1 MANGMHVT
9 HVIDVQLKAKLGII
23 GYKNQAARL
32 ISLCDKIQN
41 CKIEFIYHPTKL
53 IDEKKFTNDF
63 SKLRDCDAIIIA
75 TPNHTHFG
83 YIEKLL
89 NGFDGYIFCEKP
101 PVTSLDDIDSL
112 DRLPLTAKEKIFF
125 NFNYRFSRLNEM
137 IKTHIKSTAVGNV
150 ISIRFL
156 MAHGF
161 AFKQEYLS
169 SWRSNGTKNLH
180 NILDTLS
187 IHYLDLANFH
197 FGKPSRITYYPS
209 IMSKNGSS
217 YDTSNL
223 LIQYDD
229 GKTVSIL
236 NSYASPLINEI
247 SVIGT
252 NGVVMI
258 RNNQITIHSPRD
270 TFNEKQFFIT
280 PPIVFS
286 QDYDIE
292 NEYTKSLENSLSY
305 FISSTI
311 NKLPMDI
318 QQFNTSLETNRL
330 ILQLHN

>member
-1 MANGMHVT
+1 M
-9 HVIDVQLKAKLGII
+9 
-23 GYKNQAARL
+23 R
-32 ISLCDKIQN
+32 S
-41 CKIEFIYHPTKL
+41 
-53 IDEKKFTNDF
+53 
-63 SKLRDCDAIIIA
+63 CDAIIIA

-89 NGFDGYIFCEKP
+89 DNFDGYIFCEKP

-125 NFNYRFSRLNEM
+125 NFNYRFSRLNEI
-137 IKTHIKSTAVGNV
+137 IKTYVKSTAVGNLV
-150 ISIRFL
+150 SIHFT
-156 MAHGF
+156 MTHGL
-161 AFKQEYLS
+161 AFKQEYIS
-169 SWRSNGTKNLH
+169 SWRSDGTKNLH

-197 FGKPSRITYYPS
+197 FGKPSHLSYYPS
-209 IMSKNGSS
+209 LMSKNGSS

-236 NSYASPLINEI
+236 NSYASPLINETLI
-247 SVIGT
+247 IGT
-252 NGVVMI
+252 NGVIMI
-258 RNNQITIHSPRD
+258 RNNQIMIHSPRD

-280 PPIVFS
+280 PPIVSS
-286 QDYDIE
+286 QDYDTE
-292 NEYTKSLENSLSY
+292 NEYVKSLENSLLY
-305 FISSTI
+305 FISNII